1 MLRCTATTSLS
12 DLSTVLRCCF
22 FELQRQQLQQQA
34 PGVDVLVVA
43 ADVCNRAAM
52 ERAVKEHVSR

>member
-1 MLRCTATTSLS
+1 
-12 DLSTVLRCCF
+12 
-22 FELQRQQLQQQA
+22 
-34 PGVDVLVVA
+34 VLVVA